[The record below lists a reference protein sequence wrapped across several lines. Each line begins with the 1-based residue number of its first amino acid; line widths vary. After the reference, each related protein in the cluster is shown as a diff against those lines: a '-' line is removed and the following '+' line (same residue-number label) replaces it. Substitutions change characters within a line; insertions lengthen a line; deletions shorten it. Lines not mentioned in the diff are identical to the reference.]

1 MSDNTQDK
9 PLSRRDHIAAQTM
22 AAMIIKFGVH
32 EDLQDHAIETT
43 DKLIR
48 ALDGESEEQSA
59 LPGAKRAFI
68 HSDWRLFCAGM
79 FVLVRLFT
87 LFYG

>member
-43 DKLIR
+43 DKLIK
-48 ALDGESEEQSA
+48 ALDGESEE
-59 LPGAKRAFI
+59 
-68 HSDWRLFCAGM
+68 
-79 FVLVRLFT
+79 
-87 LFYG
+87 